1 MLSCFIFVF
10 IFINLLFVFLR
21 WISNIL
27 LPLPPGCQNY
37 RHEPLCPDYLYIY
50 IIYISKICAS
60 EPQVPHST
68 EAGLAMQLKA
78 QKEDS
83 QKLYPQRV
91 IEENSRRSR
100 LFQGSWGLPAESQ
113 LLGSFCREPVS
124 VKEAVVAH
132 FRHFSSIV
140 RWVHQ
145 TAEPPPTPLLN
156 LHSLHQSDITKSC
169 MNWFVSEKNPVIH
182 LLISQGNVGRRWHIY
197 RQTRPKHVQKNT
209 TQCWHVLMPGKRS
222 VTKINL
228 RSSDAVAS

>member
-10 IFINLLFVFLR
+10 IFVNLLFVFLR

-37 RHEPLCPDYLYIY
+37 RHEPLCPDFIYIY
-50 IIYISKICAS
+50 KIQDLCLRAS
-60 EPQVPHST
+60 SST
-68 EAGLAMQLKA
+68 QHRGWIGHAAEGSEGRQ
-78 QKEDS
+78 S
-83 QKLYPQRV
+83 KLYSQRA

-145 TAEPPPTPLLN
+145 SAEPPPTPLLN

-228 RSSDAVAS
+228 RSSDPVAS